1 MIDDIQSA
9 FRKMVGLWMFCM
21 FFGRNRLKLNL
32 SKDGWFAAY
41 GEYNIT
47 KPKRSILIWL

>member
-1 MIDDIQSA
+1 MNVLYVFS
-9 FRKMVGLWMFCM
+9 K
-21 FFGRNRLKLNL
+21 NRLKLNL

-47 KPKRSILIWL
+47 KSKRSILI